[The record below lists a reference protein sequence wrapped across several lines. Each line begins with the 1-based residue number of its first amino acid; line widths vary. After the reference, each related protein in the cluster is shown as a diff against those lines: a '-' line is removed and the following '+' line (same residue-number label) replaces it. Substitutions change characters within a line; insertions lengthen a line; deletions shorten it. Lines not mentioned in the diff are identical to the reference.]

1 MLALVVLVVLHALVA
16 IVWIAFS
23 LRLQVQAG
31 LAADG
36 SVPRAVWEGG
46 GRTVSLMTV
55 LAVVYYA
62 LAVGAFFT
70 GGGFASYSPVYH
82 TALILGLAFVL
93 VQVLM
98 LQPAWSRLAGG
109 DLTARKRIAMSLGIA
124 HALWLIQFVL
134 MFFGRQWGPYWSA

>member
-1 MLALVVLVVLHALVA
+1 MALVVLVLLHTLVA
-16 IVWIAFS
+16 VVWIAFS

-36 SVPRAVWEGG
+36 SVPRAAWEGG
-46 GRTVSLMTV
+46 GKTVSLMTI

-70 GGGFASYSPVYH
+70 GGGFGGYTPVYH
-82 TALILGLAFVL
+82 TALMLGLAFVL

-98 LQPAWSRLAGG
+98 LQPAWSRLASG
-109 DLTARKRIAMSLGIA
+109 DLAARKKIAVALGIA
-124 HALWLIQFVL
+124 HALWLVQFAL
-134 MFFGRQWGPYWSA
+134 MFFGRHWGPFWTS